1 MSAGSLIDLLNERC
15 AASGKSVALRHRTL
29 GLWLEVSWDEYRS
42 AVAEAAQGLRRLGV
56 KSGDRIAIVSDD
68 HPTWLYTALGA
79 QTLGAVSTGL
89 NPQTSPDYLSGVLSE
104 LNVVLVVVGDQEQLD
119 KIIEQRSVGRLPS
132 LRQVVVVDTRGIRH
146 LDAADTSTVEG
157 VTTWS
162 KMTHDPESTPPAGLA
177 VDRDPDS
184 PGLELVGLD
193 RSVRVFS
200 HRELVEMANTA
211 GREFRSGPADSCLAV
226 SSFAT
231 EGSLLLDV
239 LAPLST
245 GMTVNIGQGGVSTLR
260 ELSEVRPTVLTA
272 PPELL
277 DRIKSDAD
285 QRAAGTRNVKKL
297 AYAAA
302 LRRGATRSR
311 SKVERKT
318 NAPILLIVSVVFA
331 IGMLFLSGRSGA
343 SKPLER
349 LAPPLVA
356 IAVFL
361 AVIVL
366 GGFAAARPVR
376 NRYGLGRLHTL
387 NTGGQELNADLVDW
401 LWRIGVPAKSAAE
414 EIQSILTIPKTTS
427 SDSGVRQ

>member
-15 AASGKSVALRHRTL
+15 AASGKSVAIRHRTL

-42 AVAEAAQGLRRLGV
+42 AVADAAQGLRRLGV
-56 KSGDRIAIVSDD
+56 KSGDRVAILSDD

-79 QTLGAVSTGL
+79 QAFGAVSTGL
-89 NPQTSPDYLSGVLSE
+89 NPQTSPEYLSGVLSE

-119 KIIEQRSVGRLPS
+119 KVIEQRTIGRIPA
-132 LRQVVVVDTRGIRH
+132 LRHIVVVDTRGIRH
-146 LDAADTSTVEG
+146 LDAAGTPMVEG

-162 KMTHDPESTPPAGLA
+162 KMTHESESLSLA
-177 VDRDPDS
+177 NIAIDRDPDS

-193 RSVRVFS
+193 RSVRAFS
-200 HRELVEMANTA
+200 HRELVEMAETA
-211 GREFRSGPADSCLAV
+211 GREFRSGPGDSCLAV

-231 EGSLLLDV
+231 EGSLLVDV

-260 ELSEVRPTVLTA
+260 ELSEVCPTVLTA

-285 QRAAGTRNVKKL
+285 QRAAATKNVKKL

-302 LRRGATRSR
+302 LRRGAPRAR

-318 NAPILLIVSVVFA
+318 NAPILLIVSAVFA
-331 IGMLFLSGRSGA
+331 IGMLFLSGRAGA

-349 LAPPLVA
+349 LAPPLAA

-376 NRYGLGRLHTL
+376 NRYGLGRVHTL
-387 NTGGQELNADLVDW
+387 NTGGQELNADVADW
-401 LWRIGVPAKSAAE
+401 LWRIGVPAKSASE
-414 EIQSILTIPKTTS
+414 EIQSILNIPKTNS
-427 SDSGVRQ
+427 NDSGVRH